1 MYLYQYILLAG
12 FSCLFFRRETRYSA
26 AAFLIGWFVYIA
38 LILGLSEI
46 NYYALSATVELCI
59 AYALNKRHRIVSY
72 IGYSLVLF
80 NCAGFLSHW
89 LYINFVGFDLI
100 YALLSTT
107 QFLFLLARATPNGIG
122 KLHSKHIVVR
132 CLNYD
137 SGQAYDKMYTNT
149 PTSKKNQCQ
158 AK

>member
-1 MYLYQYILLAG
+1 MYLYQYILLVG
-12 FSCLFFRRETRYSA
+12 FVGLFFNVKAKEA
-26 AAFLIGWFVYIA
+26 ATVFLIGWGVYA
-38 LILGLSEI
+38 VAVCGTDFR
-46 NYYALSATVELCI
+46 YYFLLSATIELAI
-59 AYALNKRHRIVSY
+59 AYKLNSRYRVISY
-72 IGYSLVLF
+72 ISYSLILVNIFGLI
-80 NCAGFLSHW
+80 LH
-89 LYINFVGFDLI
+89 INGIKWHYDFV
-100 YALLSTT
+100 YALLSII

>member
-12 FSCLFFRRETRYSA
+12 FSCLFFKRETKFA
-26 AAFLIGWFVYIA
+26 ATAFLTGWASYS
-38 LILGLSEI
+38 LLTI
-46 NYYALSATVELCI
+46 NVPTEVYYALSATTELVI
-59 AYALNKRHRIVSY
+59 AYVLNKRFRIVSY
-72 IGYSLVLF
+72 IGY
-80 NCAGFLSHW
+80 FLIVVNAYGLL
-89 LYINFVGFDLI
+89 LYKLGLAPFSYDLI
-100 YALLSTT
+100 YALLSTI

-137 SGQAYDKMYTNT
+137 SGQAYGKMYRNT
-149 PTSKKNQCQ
+149 PTSKKNSCQ